1 MTGEPLHEDDP
12 VSQFADPRLIN
23 DLSAKAHRPQA
34 RLQLIRDLPAQRATR
49 ARRVPD
55 AVALIM
61 AIGLFLIAVI
71 FVALI
76 LIIH

>member
-12 VSQFADPRLIN
+12 VSQFVDPQLIN
-23 DLSAKAHRPQA
+23 DLSARAHRPQA
-34 RLQLIRDLPAQRATR
+34 RLQLIRDLPARRATR
-49 ARRVPD
+49 ERRAQD
-55 AVALIM
+55 AVALII
-61 AIGLFLIAVI
+61 AIGLLLVAVI